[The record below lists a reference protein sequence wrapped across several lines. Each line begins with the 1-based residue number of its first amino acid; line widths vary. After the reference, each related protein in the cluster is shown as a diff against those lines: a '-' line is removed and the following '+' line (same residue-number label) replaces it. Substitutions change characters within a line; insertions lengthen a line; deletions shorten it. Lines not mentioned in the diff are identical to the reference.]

1 MGRASKGD
9 AELKNKSAMIVY
21 LFVFS
26 QSHKKHMRP
35 SMPIFRVILLFFFG
49 GGVTTEIGVQA
60 PMFRKCSYLTLLSVM
75 TPVSSLY
82 LTSFLSAPVSIRS
95 PSCYSRVC
103 CDWSADVGNVSSL
116 TMTRFGDS
124 GFLSSWKCCCS
135 WQQRCFSA
143 LPVWP
148 RVGHRNLETT
158 VTIMLEAMVWSW
170 TCTGIE
176 SSQAKNMIVT

>member
-35 SMPIFRVILLFFFG
+35 SMPIFRVIP
-49 GGVTTEIGVQA
+49 E
-60 PMFRKCSYLTLLSVM
+60 
-75 TPVSSLY
+75 SSLY

-148 RVGHRNLETT
+148 RVGHRNLETP